1 MKKTL
6 DNYLLVGNF
15 RLMQDRKSEILDL
28 ALTLIQYRSFSAFS
42 YRDLSERLGISK
54 AAIHHHFPSKE
65 SLGVAAAERYH
76 EQVKTMLMRSA
87 NQSDDPW
94 KQFEG
99 YLMLVDGIME
109 TEDRI
114 CAAGSVQADFKD
126 VPASIR
132 DEMAALIRFVI
143 SWIAGI
149 IETGREQGRMD
160 FPGESI
166 DQAVYIFTAVQG
178 ALQIGR
184 AQGKDQF
191 DRVIRQIRSNLK
203 PRE

>member
-1 MKKTL
+1 MFMK
-6 DNYLLVGNF
+6 
-15 RLMQDRKSEILDL
+15 DRKTEILDL
-28 ALTLIQYRSFSAFS
+28 ALELIQSRSYSSFS

-76 EQVKTMLMRSA
+76 DQVRSA
-87 NQSDDPW
+87 LTSSAERSDDPW

-99 YLMLVDGIME
+99 YLEMVNGIIE

-114 CAAGSVQADFKD
+114 CAAGSVQSDFNA
-126 VPASIR
+126 VPVSVR

-143 SWIAGI
+143 SWIARVI
-149 IETGREQGRMD
+149 KDGRADRVMD
-160 FPGESI
+160 FPGEST
-166 DQAVYIFTAVQG
+166 DQAIYIFTAVQG

-191 DRVIRQIRSNLK
+191 DRVINQIRNNLK
-203 PRE
+203 PKD